1 MGSDTVP
8 ARLTVLIMHPARLM
22 AAVAERPRWF
32 VAGLLL
38 VIVVALYSAVT
49 LTISGPEQPE
59 LMRDSRFLSALPD
72 GAWQQQYDDAL
83 DPTPL
88 KRLTTG
94 LGAGVSSWVMTLVFG
109 AVLALFARLSTGKG
123 TFKQTVGV
131 VSWAALLPF
140 GGGSLIKL
148 PLVLL
153 QESAVRVSI
162 GLGAFAQGLDA
173 HSFTYQALVTYG
185 DFTSW
190 WGLAV
195 IVVGLQQVHGLQRGP
210 AVTITLLTWL
220 LLITVPFVMGR
231 LFM

>member
-1 MGSDTVP
+1 MGRDNVP
-8 ARLTVLIMHPARLM
+8 ARLVALIVHPVQLM
-22 AAVAERPRWF
+22 AAVAVRPHWL

-49 LTISGPEQPE
+49 LPISGPEQLE
-59 LMRDSRFLSALPD
+59 LMRDSRFLSSLPE
-72 GAWQQQYDDAL
+72 GAWQQQYDAAL
-83 DPTPL
+83 DPTSV
-88 KRLTTG
+88 KRLATG
-94 LGAGVSSWVMTLVFG
+94 LGAGVSSWVMTLIFG
-109 AVLALFARLSTGKG
+109 AVIALFARLSGGNG
-123 TFKQTVGV
+123 TLKQTLGV
-131 VSWAALLPF
+131 ASWAALLPF
-140 GGGSLIKL
+140 GVGSLIKL

-162 GLGAFAQGLDA
+162 GLAAFAQGLDA

-195 IVVGLQQVHGLQRGP
+195 IVVGLEQVHGLQRGP
-210 AVTITLLTWL
+210 AVTVTLLTWL
-220 LLITVPFVMGR
+220 LLITVPFVIGR